1 MLTTSRG
8 GDGESEPRQEQEVHF
23 KSTSA
28 EKKSPG
34 MRRDR
39 LCGSVIKSS
48 GGPDA
53 EEEAAAADRS
63 SQSR

>member
-23 KSTSA
+23 KFTSA
-28 EKKSPG
+28 ENKSPG
-34 MRRDR
+34 MRRDP

-53 EEEAAAADRS
+53 EEEAAADRS